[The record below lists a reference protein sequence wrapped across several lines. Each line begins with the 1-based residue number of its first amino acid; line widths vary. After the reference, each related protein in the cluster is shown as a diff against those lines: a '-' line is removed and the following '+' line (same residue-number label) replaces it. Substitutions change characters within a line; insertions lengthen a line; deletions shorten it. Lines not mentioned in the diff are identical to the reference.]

1 MYIQRDVFINNE
13 NKSAFYKTKGS
24 HFNQTQTMSD
34 LCMIKLKPYPGEH
47 SCKTLHIY
55 RVVLRMKQSNNDTTK
70 KCSSIR

>member
-34 LCMIKLKPYPGEH
+34 LCMIKLNPIRESTLAKPCTFTEL
-47 SCKTLHIY
+47 SFE
-55 RVVLRMKQSNNDTTK
+55 
-70 KCSSIR
+70 